1 MNDFEEGYVL
11 PEYLKIER
19 YHMQEADI
27 FLKSFSV
34 AEESAQMW
42 DMYADEGR
50 GCFINV
56 EPEFLMNSK
65 EKILG
70 LKYIE
75 WDIYQKKMSF
85 I

>member
-1 MNDFEEGYVL
+1 MQMKEEGAL
-11 PEYLKIER
+11 S
-19 YHMQEADI
+19 MFNQ
-27 FLKSFSV
+27 
-34 AEESAQMW
+34 
-42 DMYADEGR
+42 
-50 GCFINV
+50 N
-56 EPEFLMNSK
+56 FLMNSK